1 MRLGA
6 SVCCG
11 RVDCVCCFWVSWFD
25 GLGWF
30 VLHLVV
36 VGLGVALGLFYG
48 SGWFDWFVG
57 CVLLLCW
64 FVGFWCWLWFL
75 DLRWFSGVVCLCLI
89 CWCDLL
95 V

>member
-1 MRLGA
+1 MLR
-6 SVCCG
+6 
-11 RVDCVCCFWVSWFD
+11 
-25 GLGWF
+25 
-30 VLHLVV
+30 LVV

-64 FVGFWCWLWFL
+64 FVGFGCWLWFL

-89 CWCDLL
+89 WWFDLWCGDCGVVILRADFLVFLVSLVLL
-95 V
+95 FCVGLV